1 MTDTSAADR
10 VIWESNRVEAVER
23 GKRRIVRRPGWHRL
37 RAWPIRDAIKRM
49 DWMDH
54 QWSFT
59 FWKRIFSKFSE
70 WVVVG
75 RAPRPRA
82 APSLFLF
89 FYFFVLM
96 KAK

>member
-1 MTDTSAADR
+1 
-10 VIWESNRVEAVER
+10 
-23 GKRRIVRRPGWHRL
+23 
-37 RAWPIRDAIKRM
+37 M

-59 FWKRIFSKFSE
+59 FWKRIFSKYSE

-82 APSLFLF
+82 APLF
-89 FYFFVLM
+89 FLIFFVL
-96 KAK
+96 K